1 MNPELSYCLT
11 ETRCYSLSS
20 KYPQGHGTWL
30 VSWLRSF
37 LCPPSCVS
45 DTDPVKQEEPEADR
59 RLGVRDRRRGR
70 RERRSTGIVQPGG
83 EVRKIISTLHHQKH
97 GRQFSVKKLLQRF
110 ALILASANQFLRVFS
125 FCSYM
130 WVWKS
135 GRGQTT
141 SSLSWCNW
149 IFNKSTF
156 FSKKRTLLTGSH
168 EVYVCF

>member
-1 MNPELSYCLT
+1 M
-11 ETRCYSLSS
+11 
-20 KYPQGHGTWL
+20 
-30 VSWLRSF
+30 
-37 LCPPSCVS
+37 
-45 DTDPVKQEEPEADR
+45 KQEEPEADR

-156 FSKKRTLLTGSH
+156 FFKEENFADWKSWGLRVFLVKSLEDWHVSWFYHQKSSSFLLNLLKLMLYSQTS
-168 EVYVCF
+168 F